1 MPMNFGK
8 FYLMFQTIHNIVGM
22 RHNILDNLSDYA
34 DKIRA
39 GVATADQI
47 KQTIQE
53 DVIQYQ
59 RRLGWITPLLNA
71 AQDKAVIEDALAAA
85 RIPTTEL
92 QEAHNQ
98 LTAAVSYLSNQI
110 PNITKAEDL
119 GNIKQSIKAM
129 LPNYKKLW

>member
-85 RIPTTEL
+85 GILTIEL
-92 QEAHNQ
+92 QEAYNQ

>member
-1 MPMNFGK
+1 MLMNFGK

-85 RIPTTEL
+85 GIPTTEL